1 MKQRGLYA
9 SISLGVKKPD
19 YETVDRLVA
28 LGLVTQSTSPSTS
41 PMATPTA

>member
-1 MKQRGLYA
+1 MTERGLYA

-28 LGLVTQSTSPSTS
+28 LGLVPNTSRSTL
-41 PMATPTA
+41 PMAMPTA